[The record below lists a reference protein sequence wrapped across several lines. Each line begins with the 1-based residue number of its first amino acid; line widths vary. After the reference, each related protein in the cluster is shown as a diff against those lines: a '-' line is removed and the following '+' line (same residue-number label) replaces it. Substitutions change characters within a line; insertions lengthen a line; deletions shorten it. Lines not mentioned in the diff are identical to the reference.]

1 MLSAADSA
9 ARITHEELSRQQ
21 DAGNKAKRGTNL
33 LLVTLACLWQ
43 VRASLLG
50 SVLLSSQNKT
60 ATCIWFVVGSIEDVK
75 LWTSEAPPPLNHMQ
89 WRL

>member
-50 SVLLSSQNKT
+50 SVLL
-60 ATCIWFVVGSIEDVK
+60 F
-75 LWTSEAPPPLNHMQ
+75 
-89 WRL
+89 